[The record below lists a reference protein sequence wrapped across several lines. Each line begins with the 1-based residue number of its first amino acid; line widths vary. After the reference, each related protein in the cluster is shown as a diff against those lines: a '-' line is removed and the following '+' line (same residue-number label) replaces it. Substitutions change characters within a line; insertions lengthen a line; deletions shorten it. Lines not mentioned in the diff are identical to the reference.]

1 MKMENLERMLRFLK
15 GENVIFDYEIL
26 SDTDVNIMNTVTKN
40 EIVFLRVYTFSLKNS
55 KMSIEIEDIDFD

>member
-1 MKMENLERMLRFLK
+1 MKMENLERMLKFLK

-26 SDTDVNIMNTVTKN
+26 SDTDINIMNTVTKDG
-40 EIVFLRVYTFSLKNS
+40 IVFLRVYTFSFENS

>member
-26 SDTDVNIMNTVTKN
+26 SDTDVNIMNTITEN
-40 EIVFLRVYTFSLKNS
+40 GITFLRVYTFSLKNS

>member
-15 GENVIFDYEIL
+15 GENVISDYEVL
-26 SDTDVNIMNTVTKN
+26 SDTDVNIMNTITKN
-40 EIVFLRVYTFSLKNS
+40 GTVFLRVYTFSLKNS

>member
-15 GENVIFDYEIL
+15 GENVIFDYEVL

-40 EIVFLRVYTFSLKNS
+40 EIVFLRIYTFSLKNS

>member
-1 MKMENLERMLRFLK
+1 MTMENLERMLRFLK

>member
-1 MKMENLERMLRFLK
+1 MTMENLERMLKFLK

-26 SDTDVNIMNTVTKN
+26 SDTEVNIMNKITKN
-40 EIVFLRVYTFSLKNS
+40 GEVFLRVYTFSLKNS

>member
-1 MKMENLERMLRFLK
+1 MKMENLERMLKFLK
-15 GENVIFDYEIL
+15 GEKVIFDYEIL

-40 EIVFLRVYTFSLKNS
+40 GTVFLRVYTFSLKNS

>member
-26 SDTDVNIMNTVTKN
+26 SDTDVNIMNTITEN
-40 EIVFLRVYTFSLKNS
+40 GIVFLRVYTFSLKNS

>member
-15 GENVIFDYEIL
+15 GENVIFDYEVL
-26 SDTDVNIMNTVTKN
+26 SDTDVNIMNTVIKN
-40 EIVFLRVYTFSLKNS
+40 GIIFLRVYTFSLGNY

>member
-26 SDTDVNIMNTVTKN
+26 SDTDINIMNTITKN